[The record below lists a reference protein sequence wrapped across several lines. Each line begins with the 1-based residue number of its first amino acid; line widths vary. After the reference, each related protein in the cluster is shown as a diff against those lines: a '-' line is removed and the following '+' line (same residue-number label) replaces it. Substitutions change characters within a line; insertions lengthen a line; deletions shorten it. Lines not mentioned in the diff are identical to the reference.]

1 MGVLIWNAKN
11 RGSRGKNFCIINK
24 NGNSVSERG
33 LSAMYFV
40 SVVTGSKTKRA
51 ATKELEEN

>member
-1 MGVLIWNAKN
+1 MGVLISNAK
-11 RGSRGKNFCIINK
+11 SRDRNFCIINK
-24 NGNSVSERG
+24 NGCTVSERG

-51 ATKELEEN
+51 TTNELEENG